1 MVALVE
7 GHHTG
12 EFILS
17 EANGS
22 LSRETVTV
30 VVPAGSSLPAGAV
43 LASGPTGYAPIDET
57 LTLAPATAVGIL
69 YGPLTNAGE
78 EAAAMTGVVIDA
90 IAEVRGVDL
99 DWNGQAEAVQ
109 LVAITLLRGQGIKV
123 RDYTPLGS

>member
-1 MVALVE
+1 MTALVE

-43 LASGPTGYAPIDET
+43 LASGPTGYAPIDE
-57 LTLAPATAVGIL
+57 TLAPATAVGIL

>member
-12 EFILS
+12 EFILL

-30 VVPAGSSLPAGAV
+30 VLPAGSSLPAGAV
-43 LASGPTGYAPIDET
+43 LASGPTGYAPIDE
-57 LTLAPATAVGIL
+57 TLAPATAVGIL

>member
-1 MVALVE
+1 MTALVE

-30 VVPAGSSLPAGAV
+30 VVPAGTTLPAGAV
-43 LASGPTGYAPIDET
+43 LAAGVGGYAPIDE
-57 LTLAPATAVGIL
+57 TLAPATAVGIL
-69 YGPLTNAGE
+69 YGPLTNGGE
-78 EAAAMTGVVIDA
+78 EPAAMTGVVIDA
-90 IAEVRGVDL
+90 IAEARGADL
-99 DWNGQAEAVQ
+99 DWNSQAQAVQ
-109 LVAITLLRGQGIKV
+109 ELAITLLRAQGVKV

>member
-1 MVALVE
+1 MTALVE

-30 VVPAGSSLPAGAV
+30 VVPAGTTLPAGAV
-43 LASGPTGYAPIDET
+43 LAAGVGGYAPIDE
-57 LTLAPATAVGIL
+57 TLAPATAVGIL

>member
-7 GHHTG
+7 GPHTG

-43 LASGPTGYAPIDET
+43 LASGPTGYAPIDE
-57 LTLAPATAVGIL
+57 TLAPATAVGIL

>member
-30 VVPAGSSLPAGAV
+30 VLPAGSSLPAGAV
-43 LASGPTGYAPIDET
+43 LASGPTGYAPIDE
-57 LTLAPATAVGIL
+57 TLAPATAVGIL

>member
-1 MVALVE
+1 MTALVE

-30 VVPAGSSLPAGAV
+30 VLPAGSSLPAGAV
-43 LASGPTGYAPIDET
+43 LASGPTGYAPIDE
-57 LTLAPATAVGIL
+57 TLAPATAVGIL